1 MKNEQI
7 VGRRYVGHE
16 KLTFASLSLHNKMNK
31 LNTSYSFYI
40 SDSIWLSSLI
50 DTHYGSRKICSYL
63 RVLLKD
69 ERSKYSCTCKLT
81 SDFQKLKA

>member
-16 KLTFASLSLHNKMNK
+16 KFTFASLSLHNEMNK

-40 SDSIWLSSLI
+40 SDSIWLSTLW
-50 DTHYGSRKICSYL
+50 
-63 RVLLKD
+63 
-69 ERSKYSCTCKLT
+69 
-81 SDFQKLKA
+81 